1 MKPSTLALPDKSNKP
16 VLGRKDI
23 KEKPFGV
30 TTGVVPNTSVPPK
43 TSQDLKN
50 NPKPPELTDFGGRTR

>member
-23 KEKPFGV
+23 KEMPGGATAGVAPNPSAPAKP
-30 TTGVVPNTSVPPK
+30 
-43 TSQDLKN
+43 SQDLKAN
-50 NPKPPELTDFGGRTR
+50 LKQ